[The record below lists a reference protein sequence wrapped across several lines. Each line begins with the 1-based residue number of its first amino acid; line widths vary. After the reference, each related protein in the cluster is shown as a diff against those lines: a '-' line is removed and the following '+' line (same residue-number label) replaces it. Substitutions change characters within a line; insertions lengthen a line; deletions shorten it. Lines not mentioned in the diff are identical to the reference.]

1 VRGILVCLALSGC
14 VAKHSPQPNDT
25 KLNEDKR
32 DWVAV
37 YHEELRIA
45 FENEDFEARY
55 FFLQEIIKMKYKAE
69 HNQDLPANPRLQIL
83 K

>member
-1 VRGILVCLALSGC
+1 MRGILACLALSGC
-14 VAKHSPQPNDT
+14 VAKHSPEPSDT
-25 KLNEDKR
+25 KFNKDKR
-32 DWVAV
+32 DWIAV
-37 YHEELRIA
+37 YHKELRIA
-45 FENEDFEARY
+45 LENDDFEARY

>member
-1 VRGILVCLALSGC
+1 MRLILVCLALSGC

-25 KLNEDKR
+25 KFNEDKR
-32 DWVAV
+32 DWMAV

-45 FENEDFEARY
+45 FENDDFESRY
-55 FFLQEIIKMKYKAE
+55 FFLQEIIKMKYKME
-69 HNQDLPANPRLQIL
+69 YNRDLPANPRLQLL